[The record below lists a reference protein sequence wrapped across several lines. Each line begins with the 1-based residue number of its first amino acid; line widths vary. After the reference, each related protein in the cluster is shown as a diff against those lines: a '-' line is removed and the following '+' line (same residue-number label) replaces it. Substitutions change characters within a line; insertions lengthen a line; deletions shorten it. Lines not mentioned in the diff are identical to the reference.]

1 MGYYQER
8 RSSQR
13 LDSVLRIIRMIHS
26 EVTDPQV
33 SRYIAED
40 CKYDLVMLK
49 YEIEKMLRN
58 SPNFGEI
65 EEDWNKE
72 ITMKILKEK

>member
-1 MGYYQER
+1 MGYYQEK

-26 EVTDPQV
+26 EVTDPHV
-33 SRYIAED
+33 SKYIAED

>member
-1 MGYYQER
+1 MGYYQEKG
-8 RSSQR
+8 SSQR

-26 EVTDPQV
+26 EVTDPHA
-33 SRYIAED
+33 SRHIAED
-40 CKYDLVMLK
+40 CKYDLLMLK